1 MSSEFI
7 GPAGDTQPALDPRAA
22 ASLIFGAP
30 EETPAEQPAA
40 EAPKQPP
47 KEQYFGPKRDDKG
60 RFQVAPP
67 PTEVTDNAP
76 DEELA
81 QEADA
86 APSEVEAPG
95 ETETDDPAEE
105 LPTIDPPRS
114 WTKEEKEAFQALPRE
129 HQQNIAD
136 RERARDAD
144 LRRRQDEV
152 AAVRRE
158 AEAQAHARI
167 QAAEQARRHYE
178 AALPQLQQAIVQY
191 IRNDFADIKTY
202 EDIRNLAKNDPMRHG
217 EYQAAVQHHQAIVKA
232 NQDAQEK
239 ATREAWD
246 GFNQFR
252 NEETQRFLEKAPEF
266 SDPVKA
272 PKYQAQARDYLLK
285 EIGVPEAKLA
295 AMYNGQASFSIH
307 DHQFQLIVRDALKY
321 REAKTAVTNKKPA
334 PKPSS
339 PPAQKPGVSVS
350 QGEVRSAQVDV
361 LNKNLD
367 KTGSREAA
375 FHLLRA
381 TRSR

>member
-40 EAPKQPP
+40 DAPKQPP

-86 APSEVEAPG
+86 APPEVEAPG
-95 ETETDDPAEE
+95 ETEEIDPAEE

-178 AALPQLQQAIVQY
+178 AALPQLQQAIQQHINTEY
-191 IRNDFADIKTY
+191 QDIKTWVDVQKMAA
-202 EDIRNLAKNDPMRHG
+202 EDPIRYSRWSAAQAQSAQAK
-217 EYQAAVQHHQAIVKA
+217 QAAK
-232 NQDAQEK
+232 DAQDK
-239 ATREAWD
+239 ADREAWD
-246 GFNQFR
+246 SFQGFKSQ
-252 NEETQRFLEKAPEF
+252 ETQRFLEKAPEF
-266 SDPVKA
+266 ADPAKA
-272 PKYQAQARDYLLK
+272 PKYQAQAREYLIN
-285 EIGVPEAKLA
+285 EIGVPEARLA